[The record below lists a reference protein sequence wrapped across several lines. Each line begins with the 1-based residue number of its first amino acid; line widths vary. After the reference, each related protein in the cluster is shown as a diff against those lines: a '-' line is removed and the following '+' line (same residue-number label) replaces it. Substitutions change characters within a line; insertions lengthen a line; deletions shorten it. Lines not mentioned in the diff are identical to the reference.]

1 MYIPFRIRLLH
12 NFGRSSFIIGFLFA
26 LIGVAFIA
34 FFGSILNWKLLLAEE
49 EDFSRTEAIIS
60 EIQETR
66 YSVNDN
72 FLFEYYYTYSFDN
85 ESLYSGSFLE
95 YEGAYYHEQKIKIE
109 YLSNS
114 PAISRFSG
122 KDRRN
127 FDQTMFLAGIGGS
140 LIGFFFLVPSIRK
153 TRKERKILITG
164 RPARGKLIHAEP
176 TNLSVNEQTV
186 YKLIF
191 EYSTGN
197 NKSQQFSTRSHLIRN
212 LSEEH
217 FQTLIYDPGKPD
229 SAVVIDTLPG
239 PVARYVTQ
247 NIDPSLN

>member
-1 MYIPFRIRLLH
+1 MLH
-12 NFGRSSFIIGFLFA
+12 NFGRSSFNIGFLFA
-26 LIGVAFIA
+26 LIGLIFVAYFS
-34 FFGSILNWKLLLAEE
+34 SILNWKLLFADE
-49 EDFSRTEAIIS
+49 EDFSRANAIIT
-60 EIQETR
+60 EIQPTK

-72 FLFEYYYTYSFDN
+72 FLFEYYYSYSLDEIKEN
-85 ESLYSGSFLE
+85 TGSFLE
-95 YEGAYYHEQKIKIE
+95 YEGVYRMDQSIQVE

-114 PAISRFSG
+114 PEISRFSG

-127 FDQTMFLAGIGGS
+127 FDKIMFLAGVGGS
-140 LIGFFFLVPSIRK
+140 LIGIIFLVPSIRK
-153 TRKERKILITG
+153 TRKERKILIAG

-176 TNLSVNEQTV
+176 TNLSINEQTV

-217 FQTLIYDPGKPD
+217 FQTLVYDPRQPE
-229 SAVVIDTLPG
+229 SAVIIDTLPG
-239 PVARYVTQ
+239 PVARYVTEK
-247 NIDPSLN
+247 IDPAMN